1 MTNDE
6 RLTAL
11 EESNARM
18 VELIDRVVD
27 LTVQTHQLVLETRRD
42 SQQTRRIWI
51 AFARH
56 HGWPEDLDDIDDEI

>member
-11 EESNARM
+11 EEFNARM
-18 VELIDRVVD
+18 VELIDRVVG
-27 LTVQTHQLVLETRRD
+27 LTVETRQLALETRRD

-56 HGWPEDLDDIDDEI
+56 HGWPEDLDDIDDET

>member
-11 EESNARM
+11 EETNARM

-27 LTVQTHQLVLETRRD
+27 LTVETRQLVLETRRN
-42 SQQTRRIWI
+42 SQQTLRIWT

-56 HGWPEDLDDIDDEI
+56 HGWPEDLENLDDET

>member
-27 LTVQTHQLVLETRRD
+27 LTVETRQLVLETRRD

-56 HGWPEDLDDIDDEI
+56 HGWPEDLDDIDDET

>member
-27 LTVQTHQLVLETRRD
+27 LTVETHQLVLETRRD

-56 HGWPEDLDDIDDEI
+56 HGWPEDLDDIDDEN